1 MRSELVFSSAP
12 FPEPDVG
19 LVWTLDI
26 DRHQVI
32 LAMITG

>member
-1 MRSELVFSSAP
+1 MRSELVFSIRAVP
-12 FPEPDVG
+12 GTDVG